1 MYTAGA
7 IWWTT
12 LKCGSNAL
20 SVFPIIGKR
29 DVISKTGCTHHI
41 KLSSEEDQATAKGY
55 IYRKFCDCLTCR
67 FWDMQGGR
75 QSYRDTYCNALHCC
89 WGWSSSS
96 SHGSSGGGS
105 DSSSVS
111 VVVVVVVVVA
121 CWCRMRTS
129 LLSLLTR
136 GLSMS
141 TDELAGIVPLVSVF
155 CALFSHV
162 LTLMHDVEFF
172 EDQPTSTS
180 VYLSASSSISYLPEY
195 WTRSVSRQ
203 EVVGGDQT
211 WV

>member
-1 MYTAGA
+1 MYTSYQIVIRGGPSHSQRLHIQKILWLFDVSFLRYARRQTV
-7 IWWTT
+7 IQRH
-12 LKCGSNAL
+12 LLQCFAL
-20 SVFPIIGKR
+20 
-29 DVISKTGCTHHI
+29 
-41 KLSSEEDQATAKGY
+41 L
-55 IYRKFCDCLTCR
+55 
-67 FWDMQGGR
+67 
-75 QSYRDTYCNALHCC
+75 